1 LLRSYKTAADWL
13 NASATELMDR
23 RDQTLI
29 DAACVAAYA
38 ERDYLEFKHEQDK
51 QKAKVRG

>member
-1 LLRSYKTAADWL
+1 
-13 NASATELMDR
+13 MDR